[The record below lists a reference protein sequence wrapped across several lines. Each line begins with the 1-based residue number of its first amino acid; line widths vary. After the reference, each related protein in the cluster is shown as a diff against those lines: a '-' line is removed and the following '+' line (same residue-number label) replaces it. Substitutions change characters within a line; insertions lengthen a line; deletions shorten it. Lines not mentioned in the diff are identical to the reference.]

1 MTTTTY
7 PKEPNLKNLKP
18 YGDTLDDGKIQ
29 LSFTLPVPAGPE
41 AHEAAKRM
49 VLQMGMQDPSVVSM
63 EAVGSTMSFFIMY
76 ASVVRGV
83 DFTTIHVPKSDYEA
97 MDMEAIDALI
107 DKEFGRKL
115 TIIGACTG
123 TDAHTVGIDAIMNMK
138 GYNGHYGLERYKMI
152 NALNMGAQVPNE
164 VLVAKAIELNADA
177 ILVSQVVTQ
186 KNLHIMTLTNLVEI
200 LEAEGVRNR
209 FVVSVGGPRITH
221 DLATELGFDAGFGVG
236 SYAEDVAAFVVQ
248 ELMRRRD
255 AVL

>member
-1 MTTTTY
+1 MQTKQ
-7 PKEPNLKNLKP
+7 PDLKNLRP

-41 AHEAAKRM
+41 AYEAAKRL

-63 EAVGSTMSFFIMY
+63 EAVGASMSFFILY
-76 ASVVRGV
+76 AACARGV
-83 DFTTIHVPKSDYEA
+83 DFTTIHVPRSEYEA

-107 DKEFGRKL
+107 AREFGRKL

-164 VLVAKAIELNADA
+164 VLVARAIEENADA

-186 KNLHIMTLTNLVEI
+186 KNLHIMTLTNLVET
-200 LEAEGVRNR
+200 LEAEGVRAR
-209 FVVSVGGPRITH
+209 FVVAVGGPRITH

-236 SYAEDVAAFVVQ
+236 CYAEDVAAFVAQ
-248 ELMRRRD
+248 ELLRRRE
-255 AVL
+255 ATR

>member
-7 PKEPNLKNLKP
+7 PKEPNLQNLKP
-18 YGDTLDDGKIQ
+18 YGDTLDDGKVQ

-41 AHEAAKRM
+41 AMEAAKRL

-63 EAVGSTMSFFIMY
+63 EAVGSTMSFFIVY

-107 DKEFGRKL
+107 EQEFGRKL

-152 NALNMGAQVPNE
+152 DALNMGAQVPNE

-200 LEAEGVRNR
+200 LEAEGLRNR

-255 AVL
+255 AAL